1 MWRTFARART
11 ASLALAAVAAVAALA
26 GAGPVA
32 AAVIE
37 DHYFSASDGLKLHY
51 RQAGSGN
58 RVLVFIPG
66 WLMPADIF
74 DRQLEDLGNEFAVY
88 ALSPRSQGRSDLYAG
103 VHTAA
108 LRARDIDEFV
118 RHVAPG
124 EFTLV
129 GWSLGV
135 MEGLDYVERYRPKG
149 LRALVL
155 IDNSIGAG
163 TPPKPGKRPRSAHVP
178 TEEERRTSLRNFINS
193 MFKKPQADDFIEVIQ
208 ASAFRPSAQIAS
220 ELLAKPYP
228 REYYKSVIYEVNV
241 PTWYAITPRF
251 REQGDELR
259 AHLPAARVTVFADA
273 GHALFADDPTEFNAG
288 LRQFLGT
295 VY

>member
-1 MWRTFARART
+1 MWRVAARARI
-11 ASLALAAVAAVAALA
+11 ASLVLAAITALG
-26 GAGPVA
+26 GASSLA

-37 DHYFSASDGLKLHY
+37 DHYFSASDGLQLHY
-51 RQAGSGN
+51 RQAGSGG

-108 LRARDIDEFV
+108 LRARDIDDFV

-135 MEGLDYVERYRPKG
+135 MEGLDYLERYRPKG

-163 TPPKPGKRPRSAHVP
+163 SPPPTDKRPTSAHVP
-178 TEEERRTSLRNFINS
+178 TEEERRASLKIFING
-193 MFKKPQADDFIEVIQ
+193 MFKKPQPDDFIEIIQ

-220 ELLAKPYP
+220 QLLAKPYP
-228 REYYKSVIYEVNV
+228 REYYKNVIYEVNV
-241 PTWYAITPRF
+241 PTWYAITPRW
-251 REQGDELR
+251 RAQGDELR
-259 AHLPAARVTVFADA
+259 ARLPGARVTVFADA